1 MAHRLNTVIDSDRVM
16 VLEDGNIMEFDEPY
30 DLLQNKSGYF
40 RQLVDQVGLAKANKL
55 EILAEEAKNLRN
67 LGKTNVTNTVIP
79 TVIVER

>member
-1 MAHRLNTVIDSDRVM
+1 
-16 VLEDGNIMEFDEPY
+16 MEFDEPY

-79 TVIVER
+79 TVIVERC